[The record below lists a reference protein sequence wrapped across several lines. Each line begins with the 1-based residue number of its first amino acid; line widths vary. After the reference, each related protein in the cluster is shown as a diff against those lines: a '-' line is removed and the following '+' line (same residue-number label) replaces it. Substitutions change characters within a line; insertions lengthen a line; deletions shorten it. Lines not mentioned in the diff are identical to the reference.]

1 MFTWLYICSQ
11 SNLTDLCSTSLNI
24 YIYLT
29 SNLKELPTQHNLTL
43 GVNNANTALTA
54 KCSNIIIFRKEE
66 WFKVFIHE
74 TMHNFNLDFSLIN
87 DDYKIK
93 ILKLFNVNSDV
104 NLYESYV
111 EFWARILNCCF
122 ISFLSSKNLNNFISK
137 TKQLISNEIYYS
149 TFQLVKVLNY
159 MNLNYYELCHNKNK
173 TKQQYSEETNI
184 LSYYII
190 TTILINNYEDFLF
203 WCDENNS
210 SLYNFKKTIK
220 NINNFC
226 NFIKIYYLQE
236 NLLNNI
242 SKCENIFFSLTE
254 KINKNSSINFI
265 LNNLRMT
272 IYELQ

>member
-1 MFTWLYICSQ
+1 
-11 SNLTDLCSTSLNI
+11 
-24 YIYLT
+24 
-29 SNLKELPTQHNLTL
+29 
-43 GVNNANTALTA
+43 
-54 KCSNIIIFRKEE
+54 
-66 WFKVFIHE
+66 
-74 TMHNFNLDFSLIN
+74 MHNFNLDFSLMN

-122 ISFLSSKNLNNFISK
+122 ISFLSSKNLNNFILK
-137 TKQLISNEIYYS
+137 TKQLINNEIYYS

-173 TKQQYSEETNI
+173 TKQNYSEETNI

-203 WCDENNS
+203 WCNENNS

-242 SKCENIFFSLTE
+242 SKCENIFFSLTK